1 MDTKEF
7 LSSLELKKDSND
19 APFIKFRLCNQTHRV
34 HIPTLR
40 EWFGFHRNPTTDTLS
55 FREGWDRETFWGM
68 ITGCPRSANQE
79 YRARFIS
86 HPVLRIMQRALAS
99 TIFAR
104 GETQNRANAP
114 DLMLMDTM
122 LNPDAEYPDLAL
134 IMVNHWIAQRANPKR
149 GGKIKIG
156 SYVELIKQR
165 LGLGA
170 FPGRDPCPGPTTLTA
185 DSYRQC
191 LFINISRGPAGH
203 SDYYDWRFAN
213 GSTRRL
219 PFGPSINLVDPST
232 WVASPL
238 APPASDIPSS
248 SSAPA
253 RPFPADPTLRD
264 LYSLMS
270 DIRDTQQEQGRHI
283 TAIQQQTT
291 LHTARLDEMSDSMFD
306 YAERLGSIEDQF
318 RDWRFPTYDS

>member
-1 MDTKEF
+1 
-7 LSSLELKKDSND
+7 
-19 APFIKFRLCNQTHRV
+19 LCYQTHRV
-34 HIPTLR
+34 YLPALR
-40 EWFGFHRNPTTDTLS
+40 EWFGFHRNPTTETLS

-79 YRARFIS
+79 FRARFIS
-86 HPVLRIMQRALAS
+86 HPVLRIMQRALAA

-104 GETQNRANAP
+104 GETMNRANAP

-122 LNPDAEYPDLAL
+122 LRSDTEYPDLAL
-134 IMVNHWIAQRANPKR
+134 IMVNHWIGQRANPKH

-165 LGLGA
+165 LGLEA
-170 FPGRDPCPGPTTLTA
+170 FPGRDPCPGPTLMTA
-185 DSYRQC
+185 DSYRQG

-213 GSTRRL
+213 GTTRRL
-219 PFGPSINLVDPST
+219 PFGPSIDVQDPST
-232 WVASPL
+232 WL
-238 APPASDIPSS
+238 AEALPPPPTSDIPSS
-248 SSAPA
+248 SSQPPTA
-253 RPFPADPTLRD
+253 RQFPSDPTLRD
-264 LYSLMS
+264 LYSLMA

-291 LHTARLDEMSDSMFD
+291 LHTSRLDEISDHMEDS
-306 YAERLGSIEDQF
+306 ATRLGDIEDQF
-318 RDWRFPTYDS
+318 RDWRFEPSDDY

>member
-1 MDTKEF
+1 
-7 LSSLELKKDSND
+7 
-19 APFIKFRLCNQTHRV
+19 
-34 HIPTLR
+34 
-40 EWFGFHRNPTTDTLS
+40 
-55 FREGWDRETFWGM
+55 M
-68 ITGCPRSANQE
+68 ITGCPRTPNQE
-79 YRARFIS
+79 FRARFIS
-86 HPVLRIMQRALAS
+86 HPVLRIMQRVLAS

-122 LNPDAEYPDLAL
+122 LRSDAEYPDLAL
-134 IMVNHWIAQRANPKR
+134 IMVNHWIAQRANPKK

-185 DSYRQC
+185 DSYRQG

-219 PFGPSINLVDPST
+219 PFGPSIQLDDPST
-232 WVASPL
+232 WL
-238 APPASDIPSS
+238 AEALPPPPPSDIPSS
-248 SSAPA
+248 SSQPPTSEPA
-253 RPFPADPTLRD
+253 RPHPSDPTLKD
-264 LYSLMS
+264 LYSLMA
-270 DIRDTQQEQGRHI
+270 DIRASQQEQGRHI

-291 LHTARLDEMSDSMFD
+291 LHTSRLDEMSDSMFD

-318 RDWRFPTYDS
+318 RDWRFPT